1 MQVGAALLAD
11 FAQVREGLLFVVG
24 GGITRIYRPELPAP
38 MNVCLVLA
46 IELHRMER
54 DQPHE
59 LNVQIMDD
67 DGGQVAEIKGG
78 FQMQATDAAYHEAV
92 NVPMVFDLRV
102 VGLARYGFHVVE
114 VSIDGHHE
122 RTLQFL
128 VAAPPATE
136 PAA

>member
-1 MQVGAALLAD
+1 MLAD

-24 GGITRIYRPELPAP
+24 GGITRLYAPELPAP

-54 DQPHE
+54 EQPHE
-59 LNVQIMDD
+59 LNVQIMDE

-78 FQMQATDAAYHEAV
+78 FQMQNTQAAHHETV
-92 NVPMVFDLRV
+92 NIPMVFDLRM

-128 VAAPPATE
+128 LGTPPSTE
-136 PAA
+136 PA